1 MNIHD
6 SELLVIHLRKSV
18 RNFALY
24 EAIVTGACTVFELAQ
39 RIGVSPASL
48 QVKLARTREAAKKK
62 LAEFSLSELLPDE
75 DIQRDSL
82 D

>member
-1 MNIHD
+1 MNKHD
-6 SELLVIHLRKSV
+6 SELLAIHLRKSV

-24 EAIVTGACTVFELAQ
+24 EAVATGACTVSELAH
-39 RIGVSPASL
+39 RMGVSPASL
-48 QVKLARTREAAKKK
+48 HVKLARTREAAKKK